1 MALLGPW
8 SPSRRFS
15 VLLFSKLG
23 GSTRHRGDGRL
34 QNQTRHFGDEA
45 GKMEMVPVVF
55 WRGAPHKAFPGR
67 HATGFQTRVFLNESV
82 AYNRRTN
89 GATLALF
96 KESSLTS
103 KSSPILRRSRASL
116 NPPSTRE
123 TPRGRRRPSRPK
135 SQTRRNARGIPL
147 HRVKNNVL
155 FSRVIVLRRCQ
166 GAPLCGGRVTT
177 CCEAIDSL
185 I

>member
-1 MALLGPW
+1 MGIVRVTEVSRQKSGSLPAKGKKYGFVGSLIAVSSLFGLAL
-8 SPSRRFS
+8 F
-15 VLLFSKLG
+15 
-23 GSTRHRGDGRL
+23 
-34 QNQTRHFGDEA
+34 
-45 GKMEMVPVVF
+45 PVVF

-135 SQTRRNARGIPL
+135 SRTRRNARGIPL